1 MVVKIKMLSY
11 RRIYFLKS
19 SFPSTMLMVTI
30 NPRAFLSC
38 NKEPLRGHDSTQDLA
53 ASIEAEALV
62 AKVDDIAIIAI
73 IGMIIVIVVVFI
85 IIINDC
91 RLVVERRDEGAA
103 QGQELLLL
111 ILSTPGG

>member
-62 AKVDDIAIIAI
+62 AKVDDIAIIA
-73 IGMIIVIVVVFI
+73 MIIVIVVVFI

>member
-1 MVVKIKMLSY
+1 MVVKTKMLSY

-19 SFPSTMLMVTI
+19 SFPSTMLMVTT

-53 ASIEAEALV
+53 ASIEAETLV
-62 AKVDDIAIIAI
+62 AKVDDIAI

>member
-19 SFPSTMLMVTI
+19 SFPSTMLMVTT

-62 AKVDDIAIIAI
+62 AKVDDIAII
-73 IGMIIVIVVVFI
+73 GMIIVIVVVF

-91 RLVVERRDEGAA
+91 RLVVERRDEGAV

>member
-1 MVVKIKMLSY
+1 
-11 RRIYFLKS
+11 
-19 SFPSTMLMVTI
+19 MLMVTT

-62 AKVDDIAIIAI
+62 AKVDDIAI

>member
-1 MVVKIKMLSY
+1 MVVKTKMLSY

-62 AKVDDIAIIAI
+62 AKVDDIAII
-73 IGMIIVIVVVFI
+73 GMIIVIVVVF

-91 RLVVERRDEGAA
+91 RLVVERRDEGAV

-111 ILSTPGG
+111 ILSTPGGST

>member
-1 MVVKIKMLSY
+1 MVVKTKMLSY
-11 RRIYFLKS
+11 RRIYFHKF

-62 AKVDDIAIIAI
+62 AKVDDIAII
-73 IGMIIVIVVVFI
+73 GMIIVIVVVF

>member
-11 RRIYFLKS
+11 RCICFLKS
-19 SFPSTMLMVTI
+19 SFPSTMLMVTT

-62 AKVDDIAIIAI
+62 AKVDDIAII
-73 IGMIIVIVVVFI
+73 GMIIVIVVVFI

-103 QGQELLLL
+103 RGQELLLL

>member
-1 MVVKIKMLSY
+1 MVVKTKMLSY

-19 SFPSTMLMVTI
+19 SFPSTMLMVTM

-62 AKVDDIAIIAI
+62 AKVDDIAIIGI
-73 IGMIIVIVVVFI
+73 IGMIIVIVVVF

>member
-11 RRIYFLKS
+11 RCIYFLKS

-62 AKVDDIAIIAI
+62 AKVDDIAII
-73 IGMIIVIVVVFI
+73 GMIIVIVVVF

-91 RLVVERRDEGAA
+91 RLVVERRDEGAV

>member
-1 MVVKIKMLSY
+1 MVVKIKMLFY
-11 RRIYFLKS
+11 RCIYFLKS

-62 AKVDDIAIIAI
+62 AKVDDIAII
-73 IGMIIVIVVVFI
+73 GMIIVIVVVF

-91 RLVVERRDEGAA
+91 RLVVERRDEGAV

>member
-11 RRIYFLKS
+11 RRIYFHKS

-62 AKVDDIAIIAI
+62 AKVDDIAII
-73 IGMIIVIVVVFI
+73 GMIIVIVVVFI
-85 IIINDC
+85 IIINNC
-91 RLVVERRDEGAA
+91 RLVVERRDEGAV

>member
-62 AKVDDIAIIAI
+62 AKVDDIAII
-73 IGMIIVIVVVFI
+73 GMIIVIVVVFI

>member
-1 MVVKIKMLSY
+1 
-11 RRIYFLKS
+11 
-19 SFPSTMLMVTI
+19 MLMVTI

-62 AKVDDIAIIAI
+62 AKVDDIAI

>member
-11 RRIYFLKS
+11 RCIYFLKS

-38 NKEPLRGHDSTQDLA
+38 NKEPLRAHDSTQDLA

-62 AKVDDIAIIAI
+62 AKVDDIAII
-73 IGMIIVIVVVFI
+73 GMSIVIVVVF

-91 RLVVERRDEGAA
+91 RLVVERRDEGAV

-111 ILSTPGG
+111 ILSTPGGCT

>member
-62 AKVDDIAIIAI
+62 AKVDDIAII
-73 IGMIIVIVVVFI
+73 GMIIVIVVVF

-91 RLVVERRDEGAA
+91 RLVVERRDEGAV

-111 ILSTPGG
+111 ILSTPGGST

>member
-1 MVVKIKMLSY
+1 MVVKTKMLSY

-62 AKVDDIAIIAI
+62 AKVDDIAII
-73 IGMIIVIVVVFI
+73 GMIIVIVVVF

>member
-62 AKVDDIAIIAI
+62 AKVDDIAII
-73 IGMIIVIVVVFI
+73 GMIIVIVVVF

>member
-1 MVVKIKMLSY
+1 MVVKTKMLSY

-19 SFPSTMLMVTI
+19 SFPSTMLMVTT

-62 AKVDDIAIIAI
+62 AKVDDIAII
-73 IGMIIVIVVVFI
+73 GMIIVIVVVFII

-91 RLVVERRDEGAA
+91 RLVVERRDEGAV

>member
-1 MVVKIKMLSY
+1 MVVKTKMLSY

-19 SFPSTMLMVTI
+19 SFPSTMLMVTT

-62 AKVDDIAIIAI
+62 AKVDDIAI

>member
-1 MVVKIKMLSY
+1 MVVKIKMLFY
-11 RRIYFLKS
+11 RCIYFLKS
-19 SFPSTMLMVTI
+19 SFPSTMLMVTT

-62 AKVDDIAIIAI
+62 AKVDDIAII
-73 IGMIIVIVVVFI
+73 GMIIVIVVVF

-91 RLVVERRDEGAA
+91 RLVVERRDEGAV

>member
-1 MVVKIKMLSY
+1 MVVKTKMLSY

-62 AKVDDIAIIAI
+62 AKVDDIAII
-73 IGMIIVIVVVFI
+73 GMIIVIVVVF

-91 RLVVERRDEGAA
+91 RLVVERRDEGAV

>member
-11 RRIYFLKS
+11 RCIYFLKS
-19 SFPSTMLMVTI
+19 SFPSTMLMVTT

-53 ASIEAEALV
+53 ASIEAETLV
-62 AKVDDIAIIAI
+62 AKVDDIAI
-73 IGMIIVIVVVFI
+73 IGMIIVIVVLF

-103 QGQELLLL
+103 RGQELLLL

>member
-11 RRIYFLKS
+11 RRIHFLKS

-62 AKVDDIAIIAI
+62 AKVDDIAII
-73 IGMIIVIVVVFI
+73 GMIIVIVVVF

>member
-19 SFPSTMLMVTI
+19 SFPSTMLMVTT

-62 AKVDDIAIIAI
+62 AKVDDIAI

>member
-1 MVVKIKMLSY
+1 
-11 RRIYFLKS
+11 
-19 SFPSTMLMVTI
+19 MLMVTI

-62 AKVDDIAIIAI
+62 AKVDDIAII
-73 IGMIIVIVVVFI
+73 GMIIVIVVVF

-91 RLVVERRDEGAA
+91 RLVVERRDEGAV